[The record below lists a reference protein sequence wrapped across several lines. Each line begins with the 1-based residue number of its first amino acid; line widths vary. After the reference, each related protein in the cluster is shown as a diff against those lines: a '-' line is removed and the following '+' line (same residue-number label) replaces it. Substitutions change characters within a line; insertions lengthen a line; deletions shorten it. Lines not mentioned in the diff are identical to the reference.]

1 MRTLTFAFALG
12 LLPVAAGACPDYTL
26 WGDQK
31 IETTAADLYSPKAV
45 SLVAGGDRDLS
56 RCGIRAQNWN
66 GGLVGYVIEQPD
78 ISLTVRQLDGYQIE
92 FRTVSNCDTVLLINT
107 AAANWYFDDDDNGN
121 GGAKIRLT
129 RPAGDGIYDIWVGT
143 YGSGNC
149 DAQLIVE
156 TF

>member
-1 MRTLTFAFALG
+1 MRLFFVLWVLIAA
-12 LLPVAAGACPDYTL
+12 PVAAAACPDYTL
-26 WGDQK
+26 WGDQQF
-31 IETTAADLYSPKAV
+31 ETTAADLYTPKAV
-45 SLVAGGDRDLS
+45 SLVAGGDVDVS
-56 RCGIRAQNWN
+56 RCGIRARNWN
-66 GGLVGYVIEQPD
+66 GQLVGYVITQPD
-78 ISLTVRQLDGYQIE
+78 ISLTVRRLDGYQIE

-107 AAANWYFDDDDNGN
+107 AAANWYFDDDDNGG

-143 YGSGNC
+143 YGQGNC